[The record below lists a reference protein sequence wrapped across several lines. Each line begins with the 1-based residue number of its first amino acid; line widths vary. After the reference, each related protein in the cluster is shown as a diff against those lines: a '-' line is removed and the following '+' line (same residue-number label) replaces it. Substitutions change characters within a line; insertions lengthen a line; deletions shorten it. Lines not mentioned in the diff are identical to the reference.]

1 MAMSNNLFQKQF
13 VLIFSILAFCGL
25 KSTAS
30 SIRGTAPNDAGK
42 TIHLAQKPFL
52 LSDHLDIIN
61 NYLID
66 GNGEFFIDFQPDKTN
81 RYYLIIRNRIAE
93 IIIKPETNYKINF
106 PGFNENQAQRVKL
119 NQVQLE
125 FTDLDQ
131 YDPNFV
137 LAQFDAIY
145 DQFYAEVSY
154 DLAIKTTAS
163 GGYRD
168 ARAAWLSETDL
179 TAKRSSR
186 QLEEM
191 STTTKLDSLFE
202 VFESD
207 VNELRLLADDV
218 YAEKYIEF
226 VFGQVAFDMAII
238 NAEELRGFIEIDVV
252 ESEHP
257 EAINL
262 LNLAYAPLLH
272 KSFFGDRYEDFRTA
286 VNADADWAKMMKV
299 LIDSGQVRD
308 DENADAIALVLMK
321 MALHHP
327 NFKPLMVL
335 KTINDLVESKHPLS
349 KDAERI
355 IEDEL
360 AGRRGMKMPDFTL
373 LNERDEVKTARDF
386 QEQWS
391 YFIFFNSKST
401 ASLQELILLEQLVQ
415 KYGRQISFVAI
426 CLDDDPKAL
435 NNFLARYPNY
445 RWDFL
450 YGGSAPW
457 LLQDFLVDAIPATLL
472 FNPEGQLHAS
482 YTKKPSERV
491 EALFEN
497 LLKAKQ
503 RDLRIKV
510 WDD

>member
-13 VLIFSILAFCGL
+13 VLIFSLLAFCGL
-25 KSTAS
+25 KVTAS
-30 SIRGTAPNDAGK
+30 NIQGTAPDDAGK
-42 TIHLAQKPFL
+42 TIYLAQKPFL

-61 NYLID
+61 NYPI
-66 GNGEFFIDFQPDKTN
+66 NERGEFLINFQPEKTN

-93 IIIKPETNYKINF
+93 IIIEPETNYKLKF
-106 PGFNENQAQRVKL
+106 PGFSENQAQRLKL

-125 FTDLDQ
+125 FSDLDE

-137 LAQFDAIY
+137 LAQLDAIY

-154 DLAIKTTAS
+154 DLVIKTTAS
-163 GGYRD
+163 GGYRNS
-168 ARAAWLSETDL
+168 RAAWLNETDL
-179 TAKRSSR
+179 TAKRNKR
-186 QLEEM
+186 QQEELQ
-191 STTTKLDSLFE
+191 TTTKLDSLFE
-202 VFESD
+202 VFERD
-207 VNELRLLADDV
+207 VDELRLLGLNV
-218 YAEKYIEF
+218 YAEKYIEY

-238 NAEELRGFIEIDVV
+238 NTEELRGFIEIDVL
-252 ESEHP
+252 ESAHP

-262 LNLAYAPLLH
+262 LNLAYAPLLE
-272 KSFFGDRYEDFRTA
+272 KSFFGDGYDDFRTA
-286 VNADADWAKMMKV
+286 INADADWEKMMKA
-299 LIDSGQVRD
+299 LIDSGQVQD
-308 DENADAIALVLMK
+308 DENADVIALVLMK

-327 NFKPLMVL
+327 DFKPLMVL
-335 KTINDLVESKHPLS
+335 KTINDLVGSKHPLS

-373 LNERDEVKTARDF
+373 LNERDEVKTASDF
-386 QEQWS
+386 QEQWT

-401 ASLQELILLEQLVQ
+401 ASLQELMLLEKLVQ

-450 YGGSAPW
+450 YGGSAPL
-457 LLQDFLVDAIPATLL
+457 LLQDFLVDAVPTAML
-472 FNPEGQLHAS
+472 FNPNAQLHAT
-482 YTKKPSERV
+482 YTKKPSEGV
-491 EALFEN
+491 EALFQN